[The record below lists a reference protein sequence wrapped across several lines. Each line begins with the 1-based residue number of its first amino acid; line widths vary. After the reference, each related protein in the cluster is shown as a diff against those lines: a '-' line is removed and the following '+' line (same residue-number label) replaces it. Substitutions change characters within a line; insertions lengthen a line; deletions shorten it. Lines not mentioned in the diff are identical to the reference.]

1 MEEKNWT
8 YILLCSDGT
17 LYTGWTNHLSARVKT
32 HQDGKGAK
40 YTRVRRPV
48 KLVYQECF
56 LSRREAMQRECEI
69 KRMPRKK
76 KLELVCNAQ
85 ENAGFLKEK
94 FC

>member
-8 YILLCSDGT
+8 YILLCADGT
-17 LYTGWTNHLSARVKT
+17 LYTGWTNDLSARVKT

-40 YTRVRRPV
+40 YTRARRPV

-56 LSRREAMQRECEI
+56 SSRREAMQRECEI
-69 KRMPRKK
+69 KQMPRKK
-76 KLELVCNAQ
+76 KLELVCNTQ
-85 ENAGFLKEK
+85 QNAEFLKEK